1 MEPTLK
7 YHPDH
12 ALVLT
17 PIPVNP
23 GGGQCQLGSLTGAVS
38 SKRVTEEFKG
48 TLSLV
53 GNQASSVKVKG
64 CLTARPISRA
74 GAKAGLSDPAVLD
87 GKAVAQQI
95 KGTPGITGL
104 SPLSVH
110 SGEEVWH
117 LDVGSSHPGG
127 GEAPKGLAVRQ

>member
-1 MEPTLK
+1 M
-7 YHPDH
+7 
-12 ALVLT
+12 
-17 PIPVNP
+17 
-23 GGGQCQLGSLTGAVS
+23 GSLTGAVS
-38 SKRVTEEFKG
+38 SQRVTEEFKG
-48 TLSLV
+48 TLSPV
-53 GNQASSVKVKG
+53 GNRATSVKVEG
-64 CLTARPISRA
+64 CLTASLIRRA

-117 LDVGSSHPGG
+117 LDVGSSHPGAEG
-127 GEAPKGLAVRQ
+127 GPKGWSVRPLKRYVSWV

>member
-1 MEPTLK
+1 
-7 YHPDH
+7 
-12 ALVLT
+12 V
-17 PIPVNP
+17 
-23 GGGQCQLGSLTGAVS
+23 GSLTGAVS
-38 SKRVTEEFKG
+38 SQSVTEEFKG
-48 TLSLV
+48 TLSPV
-53 GNQASSVKVKG
+53 GNRATSAKVEG
-64 CLTARPISRA
+64 CLTARPMGQA

-117 LDVGSSHPGG
+117 LDVGSSHPGA
-127 GEAPKGLAVRQ
+127 GEGPKGLAVRQ

>member
-1 MEPTLK
+1 M
-7 YHPDH
+7 
-12 ALVLT
+12 
-17 PIPVNP
+17 NP
-23 GGGQCQLGSLTGAVS
+23 GGGHCQLGSLTGAVS
-38 SKRVTEEFKG
+38 SQKVTEEPKG

-53 GNQASSVKVKG
+53 GNQASSAKVKG
-64 CLTARPISRA
+64 CLTASLIGRA